1 MKKFLLVLLISLTT
15 FNLSASH
22 FVGGEITWECISD
35 PTSVDFGKFIFQMKI
50 YRDCT
55 GIAFFSA
62 NPGGSELLTVHGHPD
77 PTLTSIEVFWDNT
90 VDISPT
96 GAAGGPNPCYN
107 CSNAPGGV
115 LPGFVVEEHTYRS
128 LPISLGNGNIPDPT
142 GAVWNSLTNS
152 YDVLPRGW
160 HFTWGSAARN
170 AATNMQFGAGSWLLR
185 AVMYPYT
192 KNTSVTPFVY
202 EDAFP
207 CYDSSPLFKETAKT
221 LLCMDVPFSYS
232 HLAFD
237 ADFDSLAYSWAYPLD
252 GSSFG
257 YDPADPATWGEMPF
271 SNTTNGGAYDFSV
284 TEQIPTNPAF
294 PLTLNTGTGEIS
306 FMNDVMQ
313 GNFVSCVRVRSVK
326 CFQPIADVFREV
338 QVVATATACNLAS
351 GAPNT
356 PPTITAPVGTQNWT
370 TYLNSA
376 GLPSYSTE
384 VMAGELVTFDVIAND
399 IDMQNITLEIEGS
412 QIDALLALSNPA
424 NFVITSSIAGT
435 TEGQF
440 SWLSSCDHLVI
451 DSCAGAPNQSF
462 NFNLKAY
469 DDFCPAN
476 GTTIAN
482 IKIDLIPPTPDLR
495 CLSVEDGGD
504 VELSWYYPK
513 GLVNAVLD
521 YDIYYSKDI
530 NGPFTDIADVA
541 YPDSTFYHANSDAD
555 ISSSYYYMIANGV
568 CVGSA
573 AINTVD
579 SISDTL
585 RTIFMEATDVTSIP
599 IFAYLDWNHLRI
611 NNSPAF
617 QYNVATTSNFY
628 NLFYDDESS
637 GFNYIADYLD
647 TVGDKRSDFCSYD
660 PRFYIEIQDQRGCV
674 SKSNISTAHLED
686 DMPPDIPIIKD
697 VSVDMNG
704 KSVISWAPSIDAELY
719 AIYILDQ
726 TGSWITVDTVYA
738 PDSSFTYSTS
748 NADEYFETFSVR
760 ALDSCENTKAASLGH
775 NSIHLSLDLEPC
787 NQTFD
792 LNWNKYINWLTG
804 LGFYKVT
811 VEETD
816 LSGSTTIDTYRL
828 DSNTINLLITG
839 LRDKYTYRI
848 FVDAFNKDSTFSAH
862 SNEFLIIPD
871 LPKRPDYHYI
881 DYVSVNP
888 NDGSVEINCLVDN
901 TAVIDYFE
909 ILRSPNF
916 TNNFSRIDL
925 IPFDGSDELNYNDN
939 NPLTQDEF
947 YQYLIYPVDTCGI
960 RLTPPTSVLPIH
972 LNDTSYAQTILLQ
985 SEINIDYSLYDDV
998 SWPDDIPISSEGWS
1012 TENGGDDK
1020 ISRQYTNTLSFN
1032 EYDKWLGNV
1041 SKYYLYRSVN
1051 DQPFINIHT
1060 WERDSPIK
1068 DQLKY
1073 VDVVTAFTGG
1083 TGRFCYY
1090 IEAMEGESPPYGAV
1104 SEGSF
1109 SNISCISQ
1117 TPIIFVPNAFTPNGD
1132 SHNEIFRPQSYFIS
1146 KLGYSFSIYNRH
1158 GVELFSTNNPLKGWD
1173 GTYEGRQVQSG
1184 TYVYHLQFVNSKGS
1198 VIEKK
1203 DVVTIIR

>member
-1 MKKFLLVLLISLTT
+1 MLQLV
-15 FNLSASH
+15 
-22 FVGGEITWECISD
+22 
-35 PTSVDFGKFIFQMKI
+35 
-50 YRDCT
+50 
-55 GIAFFSA
+55 FF
-62 NPGGSELLTVHGHPD
+62 
-77 PTLTSIEVFWDNT
+77 
-90 VDISPT
+90 
-96 GAAGGPNPCYN
+96 
-107 CSNAPGGV
+107 
-115 LPGFVVEEHTYRS
+115 PGFVVEEHTYRS

-142 GAVWNSLTNS
+142 GAVWNSVTNS

-170 AATNMQFGAGSWLLR
+170 AADNMQFGAGSWLLR

-202 EDAFP
+202 EDVFP

-252 GSSFG
+252 GSSFS
-257 YDPADPATWGEMPF
+257 YDPANPATFGEMSF

-294 PLTLNTGTGEIS
+294 PLTLNPGTGEIS

-313 GNFVSCVRVRSVK
+313 GNFVTCVRVRSVK

-338 QVVATATACNLAS
+338 QVVATGTACNLAS
-351 GAPNT
+351 GIPNT

-384 VMAGELVTFDVIAND
+384 VMAGELVEFDVIAND

-424 NFVITSSIAGT
+424 NFAITSSVAGT
-435 TEGQF
+435 TEGKF

-495 CLSVEDGGD
+495 CLSVENGGD

-521 YDIYYSKDI
+521 YDIYFAKDI
-530 NGPFTDIADVA
+530 NGPYTDIADVS
-541 YPDSTFYHANSDAD
+541 YPDSTFYHTNSDAD
-555 ISSSYYYMIANGV
+555 LSSSYYYMIANGV

-573 AINTVD
+573 AVNTVD

-585 RTIFMEATDVTSIP
+585 RTIFMEATEVTSIP

-617 QYNVATTSNFY
+617 QYNVATTSNNY
-628 NLFYDDESS
+628 NLFYEYDVSS
-637 GFNYIADYLD
+637 GFNYIIDFTD
-647 TVGDKRSDFCSYD
+647 TIGDKRSDFCSYD
-660 PRFYIEIQDQRGCV
+660 PRFYIEIADQRGCI
-674 SKSNISTAHLED
+674 SRSNIATTRLED

-697 VSVDMNG
+697 VSVDING
-704 KSVISWAPSIDAELY
+704 NSVISWTPSSDAELY

-726 TGSWITVDTVYA
+726 TGSWITIDTVYS
-738 PDSSFTYSTS
+738 PDSSFTYLAS

-760 ALDSCENTKAASLGH
+760 ALDSCENTKAASPRH
-775 NSIHLSLDLEPC
+775 NSIHLTLDLEPC
-787 NQTFD
+787 DQTFD
-792 LNWNKYINWLTG
+792 LNWNKYINWFNG
-804 LGFYKVT
+804 FGFYKVT

-816 LSGSTTIDTYRL
+816 LSGLNTVSTYRL
-828 DSNTINLLITG
+828 DSNTTNLLVTG
-839 LRDKYTYRI
+839 LTDKYTYKI

-871 LPKRPDYHYI
+871 LPKRPDYNYI
-881 DYVSVNP
+881 DYVSVNH
-888 NDGSVEINCLVDN
+888 NNGSVNINCLVDN
-901 TAVIDYFE
+901 TAVIDYYDVF
-909 ILRSPNF
+909 RSVGF
-916 TNNFSRIDL
+916 NNDFSKIG
-925 IPFDGSDELNYNDN
+925 IVPFDGSDEINYNDKDVQ
-939 NPLTQDEF
+939 TQSQF
-947 YQYLIYPVDTCGI
+947 YQYQIYPVDTCGI
-960 RLTPPTSVLPIH
+960 RLVAPSSILPIH
-972 LNDTSYAQTILLQ
+972 FYDTSYGQTILLQ
-985 SEINIDYSLYDDV
+985 SAINIDYSFYDD
-998 SWPDDIPISSEGWS
+998 SPWPSDVPISNEGWS
-1012 TENGGDDK
+1012 TENGGNQ
-1020 ISRQYTNTLSFN
+1020 ISKQYTNTLSFN
-1032 EYDKWLGNV
+1032 EYAKWLGNV
-1041 SKYYLYRSVN
+1041 SKYHLYRSVSN
-1051 DQPFINIHT
+1051 QPYIKLHT
-1060 WERDSPIK
+1060 WDRDSPIK
-1068 DQLKY
+1068 DSLVY
-1073 VDVVTAFTGG
+1073 VDVVTTYTGG
-1083 TGRFCYY
+1083 NGRFCYY
-1090 IEAMEGESPPYGAV
+1090 IEAWEGDTIPYGSV
-1104 SEGSF
+1104 NEGSF

-1117 TPIIFVPNAFTPNGD
+1117 TPIIFVPNVFTPNGD
-1132 SHNEIFRPQSYFIS
+1132 FHNEIFKPISYFVS
-1146 KLGYSFSIYNRH
+1146 EKGYSFTIYNRN
-1158 GVELFSTNNPLKGWD
+1158 GVQLFTTNDPLKGWD
-1173 GTYEGRQVQSG
+1173 GSYNGVQVQDG
-1184 TYVYHLQFVNSKGS
+1184 TYVYHLQFYNGAGS
-1198 VIEKK
+1198 LIEKK